1 MRYWL
6 MKTEPDTF
14 SIEDLERGGT
24 EPWEG
29 VRNYQ
34 ARNYMR
40 DQMQPGDRVLIH
52 HSSTQVPAV
61 AGTATVA
68 RAAYPD
74 DSAWDPDSP
83 YFDPKSSPDNPRW
96 VRVDVRFE
104 SRFPVPL
111 SMAELRT
118 LPALADM
125 LLLRKGQR
133 LSVQPVTEREFQTV
147 LRHAEQ
153 RAGDA

>member
-6 MKTEPDTF
+6 MKTEPSTF
-14 SIEDLERGGT
+14 SIEDLERRGT

-34 ARNYMR
+34 ARNHMR
-40 DQMQPGDRVLIH
+40 EMEPGDRVLIH
-52 HSSTQVPAV
+52 HSSTDVPAV

-68 RAAYPD
+68 CRAYPD
-74 DSAWDPDSP
+74 SSAWDPDSP
-83 YFDPKSSPDNPRW
+83 YFDPKSSPEQPRW
-96 VRVDVRFE
+96 ERVDVRFE
-104 SRFPVPL
+104 SCFAVPL

-133 LSVQPVTEREFQTV
+133 LSIQPVTEREFQTV

-153 RAGDA
+153 RAGNA